1 MMVRVLALAVLLLAA
16 PVAAHDRTT
25 SYSTWEMRGREAR
38 VTVRLADLDVSRF
51 PWATAPDAARL
62 LAAYLTQR
70 LRLATGATACPVT
83 DGPRALDGTPGRQV

>member
-1 MMVRVLALAVLLLAA
+1 MMVRVLALAVLLVAA

-51 PWATAPDAARL
+51 PWATAPDGARQ
-62 LAAYLTQR
+62 LAEI
-70 LRLATGATACPVT
+70 G
-83 DGPRALDGTPGRQV
+83 RAHV